1 MRPSGRV
8 RRVVRR
14 SFHPAVLGA
23 SLLYA
28 GVLYVAGLSAGVLD
42 IEAPF
47 WVAAVAA
54 VLLFSPL
61 YHGFVI
67 PWLAADGRRPRALGA
82 AVLANFP
89 RLFVGQLLLG
99 AGVVLGLVALILPG
113 VYLGIRGVLYKQ
125 AIVLEG
131 ATPVDA
137 LRSSFRE
144 TADGRTVGLA
154 AAALGVFYGVAV
166 GSDLLA
172 GSLDSPIARGVL
184 SVAVS
189 GCLLAV
195 VNALLT
201 DLHARHPADP
211 PMESAGGSE

>member
-1 MRPSGRV
+1 MKPLGRV
-8 RRVVRR
+8 SRVARHG
-14 SFHPAVLGA
+14 FHPAVLGA
-23 SLLYA
+23 SLVYS
-28 GVLYVAGLSAGVLD
+28 GVLYVAGLSAGILD
-42 IEAPF
+42 IETPF
-47 WVAAVAA
+47 WVVTVAA

-67 PWLAADGRRPRALGA
+67 PWIAADGGRPKALGA
-82 AVLANFP
+82 AMIASFP

-99 AGVVLGLVALILPG
+99 GGVVVGLLVLILPG
-113 VYLGIRGVLYKQ
+113 VYLGMRGVLYKQ

-131 ATPVDA
+131 ATPVGA
-137 LRSSFRE
+137 LRSSFRK
-144 TADGRTVGLA
+144 TADAGTVVFV
-154 AAALGVFYGVAV
+154 AAALGLFYGVAV

-172 GSLDSPIARGVL
+172 SLLGSPVARGVL

-201 DLHARHPADP
+201 DLHALRSADR
-211 PMESAGGSE
+211 PMEGAGGSA